1 MKNEKIIKEVE
12 NEVLSQ
18 TDVILS
24 ASSSMKEEQ
33 FMYLSIIV
41 SILSYNSQLYWL
53 TWIFGIK
60 GVIEAITSIIM
71 AISEF
76 RLKKKQW
83 V

>member
-1 MKNEKIIKEVE
+1 MKNEKISREVE
-12 NEVLSQ
+12 NEALSQ

-41 SILSYNSQLYWL
+41 AILSYNAQIYWL

-60 GVIEAITSIIM
+60 GGIEAITSIIM
-71 AISEF
+71 AISEY
-76 RLKKKQW
+76 RKLKKKH
-83 V
+83 

>member
-12 NEVLSQ
+12 NEALSQ

-41 SILSYNSQLYWL
+41 AILSYNAQLYWL

-60 GVIEAITSIIM
+60 GGIEAISSIVM
-71 AISEF
+71 AISEY
-76 RLKKKQW
+76 RKLKKKH
-83 V
+83 